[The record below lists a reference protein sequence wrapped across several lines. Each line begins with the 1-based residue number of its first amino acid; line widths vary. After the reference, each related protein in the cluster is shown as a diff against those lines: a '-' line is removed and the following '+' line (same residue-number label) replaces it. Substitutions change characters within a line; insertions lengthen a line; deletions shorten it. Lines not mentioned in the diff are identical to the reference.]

1 MNREERMLETCKSL
15 AQKKWVLIVDSPPC
29 DQVDY
34 MKNLLVNVIYNQ
46 KILLRKNGMLKSYR
60 TMAIL
65 KSKHDKFEDNKK
77 RNCSTMH
84 ICKYKCPNITIR
96 NSKASKKTK
105 HSLVITPKI
114 NSMRK

>member
-1 MNREERMLETCKSL
+1 MF
-15 AQKKWVLIVDSPPC
+15 
-29 DQVDY
+29 
-34 MKNLLVNVIYNQ
+34 
-46 KILLRKNGMLKSYR
+46 KSYQ
-60 TMAIL
+60 TKVIL

-96 NSKASKKTK
+96 NNKVSKKTK
-105 HSLVITPKI
+105 HAHVRTPKL

>member
-1 MNREERMLETCKSL
+1 MHKQQRMLETCKFL
-15 AQKKWVLIVDSPPC
+15 AQKELVFLVNSLPY
-29 DQVDY
+29 DQVDC
-34 MKNLLVNVIYNQ
+34 MKNLLVNVIHNQ
-46 KILLRKNGMLKSYR
+46 KIFLRKNGMLKSNQ

-96 NSKASKKTK
+96 NNKVRKTQNM
-105 HSLVITPKI
+105 LLL
-114 NSMRK
+114 